1 MHGDGIV
8 FIWRTESC
16 ERHYKFRDTHITSP
30 RVFSN
35 VLLDFGQEQ
44 RSPVS
49 VLISK
54 PSSKARLRE
63 LITRIRH
70 NFCQHFWVGFLATVT
85 LRVTNRHRFGHS
97 HMLRVF
103 ALISF
108 QRVSSSLNFL
118 SLTHATSSRLHV
130 SVVDF
135 SSAHPHHNAYSS
147 C

>member
-54 PSSKARLRE
+54 PSSIARLRE

-85 LRVTNRHRFGHS
+85 LRVTNRHRFGHFLNPKYPIPLS
-97 HMLRVF
+97 TSIPV
-103 ALISF
+103 ISLP
-108 QRVSSSLNFL
+108 SLFF
-118 SLTHATSSRLHV
+118 R
-130 SVVDF
+130 
-135 SSAHPHHNAYSS
+135 Y
-147 C
+147 

>member
-70 NFCQHFWVGFLATVT
+70 NFCQHFWVGFLATVI
-85 LRVTNRHRFGHS
+85 LRVTNRHRFGHLAYGECTRS
-97 HMLRVF
+97 MVSKAKVPLRG
-103 ALISF
+103 
-108 QRVSSSLNFL
+108 
-118 SLTHATSSRLHV
+118 
-130 SVVDF
+130 
-135 SSAHPHHNAYSS
+135 
-147 C
+147 